1 MAVLTVGGLRLASGQ
16 GVPVKDVSF
25 SVRQGECVGVVGESG
40 SGKSLTLRAIAGV
53 LPTGLR
59 VAAGDYAVEGRT
71 AMVFQEPMT
80 TLNPTMRVGDFIAEG
95 PRARGVRKADARRR
109 AVELLTE
116 VGVPDPEIRAR
127 AWPHQLSGGLRQRV
141 MIAAALAV
149 NPAVLL
155 CDEPT
160 TALDTTVQAQLLAL
174 IDRLRVE
181 RGMSVV
187 FVSHNLAVV
196 SRIAERVLVMYAGRI
211 VEEGLT
217 SEILHRPKHPYTKA
231 LIGTIPKEGQRAG
244 HLVTIAS
251 SPPDASAVIE
261 GCAFAP
267 RCPMAT
273 DICRAVLPPTIEVT
287 DAHTAACHFVV
298 PEPQRVVA

>member
-1 MAVLTVGGLRLASGQ
+1 MTALSVDGLQLASGQ
-16 GVPVKDVSF
+16 GIPVKDVSF
-25 SVRQGECVGVVGESG
+25 SVREGECVGVVGESG

-53 LPTGLR
+53 LPAGVR
-59 VAAGDYAVEGRT
+59 VAAGRYSVQGRS

-80 TLNPTMRVGDFIAEG
+80 TLNPTMRVGEFIAEG
-95 PRARGVRKADARRR
+95 PRARGVKKTDALRRS
-109 AVELLTE
+109 VELLAE
-116 VGVPDPEIRAR
+116 VGVPDPEVRAR

-149 NPAVLL
+149 DPAVLL

-174 IDRLRVE
+174 IDRLRTE
-181 RGMSVV
+181 RGMSVM

-231 LIGTIPKEGQRAG
+231 LIGTIPKEGERAG
-244 HLVTIAS
+244 NLITINGA
-251 SPPDASAVIE
+251 PPDATSVTG
-261 GCAFAP
+261 GCAFAA
-267 RCPMAT
+267 RCAMVE
-273 DICRAVLPPTIEVT
+273 DVCREKLPPLIEVRKV
-287 DAHTAACHFVV
+287 HTAACHFVR